1 VQPGR
6 WSLAKTR
13 VGEGR
18 AVSIRD
24 DILPFTHP
32 RWSPSGEWIACE
44 TSGGLLLLSPDGKRA
59 RTLSEESWLVY
70 GWAADSSKLYGI
82 RASNDRELM
91 LATVDVGTG
100 KEQIVA
106 ANLGPVPLESHPV
119 RGFSLISAK
128 SVATSIVRVRSD
140 VWLLD
145 GFTPR
150 TGFFERLWPFHPLNP
165 ADREGRPGPSR

>member
-1 VQPGR
+1 
-6 WSLAKTR
+6 
-13 VGEGR
+13 
-18 AVSIRD
+18 
-24 DILPFTHP
+24 
-32 RWSPSGEWIACE
+32 
-44 TSGGLLLLSPDGKRA
+44 
-59 RTLSEESWLVY
+59 
-70 GWAADSSKLYGI
+70 
-82 RASNDRELM
+82 M

-100 KEQIVA
+100 KEQVVA

-128 SVATSIVRVRSD
+128 SIATSIVRVRSD

-150 TGFFERLWPFHPLNP
+150 TGFFERFWPFHPVNP